1 MDFASVNRLKE
12 EDKKYVWHPFTQM
25 QEWLESDPL
34 IVARADGIE
43 LIDLEGNRYLDGVS
57 SLWTNVHGHCVPALD
72 EALKD
77 QLTKIAHSTL
87 LGLGSVPSIELAR
100 ELVTMTPPGLDKVFY
115 SDSGSTAV
123 EVALKMAFQYWRQQG
138 APAGKKTRFACLRDA
153 YHGDTIGS
161 VSVGGIGLFHA
172 IYKPLLF
179 DTIQLPAPYCYRCPL
194 GLTKDRCDLA
204 CAGEAE
210 KIIGENRDELAAVV
224 VEPLVQ
230 GAAGMIVHPQGFLK
244 RIADACKANDVFL
257 IADEVATGFG
267 RTGKLFACEH
277 EGVAPDLMAL
287 AKGLSGGY
295 LPLAATMVSNRIFEG
310 FLGTYESL
318 RTFFHGHTYTGN
330 ALAARVALA
339 NLELFESK
347 NVMAHVEELSEA
359 LACRLEGWI
368 GLPHVGDI
376 RQRGLMTG
384 IELVKD
390 VKCKKPYDSGL
401 RVGHRVILEARKR
414 GAIFR
419 PLGDVLIMM
428 PPLST
433 TLDEL
438 ERMVEILK
446 ESMLAVVGKP

>member
-1 MDFASVNRLKE
+1 MDGEEIARLKE

-25 QEWLESDPL
+25 EDWIESDPL
-34 IVARADGIE
+34 IIAEGRGVE
-43 LIDLEGNRYLDGVS
+43 LIDIEGNRYLDGVS
-57 SLWTNVHGHCVPALD
+57 SLWTNVHGHRVPALD
-72 EALKD
+72 RALKD
-77 QLTKIAHSTL
+77 QAERLAHSTL
-87 LGLGSVPSIELAR
+87 LGLGSIPSIELAR
-100 ELVTMTPPGLDKVFY
+100 ELVRRSPEGLDKVFY

-138 APAGKKTRFACLRDA
+138 AGERMKTRFACLGDA

-179 DTIQLPAPYCYRCPL
+179 KTVQLPSPYCYRCPL
-194 GLTKDRCDLA
+194 GLERPGCDLA
-204 CAGEAE
+204 CAEEAAE
-210 KIIGENRDELAAVV
+210 TIRKNRDDLAAVV

-230 GAAGMIVHPQGFLK
+230 GAAGMIVHPDGFLT
-244 RIADACKANDVFL
+244 RIARACSDNDVFL

-277 EGVAPDLMAL
+277 ERIEPDFMAL

-295 LPLAATMVSNRIFEG
+295 LPLAATLASRRIFEG
-310 FLGTYESL
+310 FLGTFESK

-330 ALAARVALA
+330 ALACSVSMA
-339 NLELFESK
+339 NLALFDS
-347 NVMAHVEELSEA
+347 NDVLDHVQERA
-359 LACRLEGWI
+359 GQLAARLEI
-368 GLPHVGDI
+368 LAGLPNVGDI
-376 RQRGLMTG
+376 RQRGLMAG

-390 VKCKKPYDSGL
+390 RETRESFDMRL

-419 PLGDVLIMM
+419 PLGDVLVLM
-428 PPLST
+428 PPLAVTSRELDRMVDI
-433 TLDEL
+433 LDESLRAVL
-438 ERMVEILK
+438 EEL
-446 ESMLAVVGKP
+446 